1 MIACEVKITVYGE
14 DGEQY
19 VLPYPQ
25 LTVRNEQGVSDLVS
39 IQFPE
44 GSKRY
49 VVSGKDLL
57 DAVKRCSG

>member
-1 MIACEVKITVYGE
+1 MIACEVKITVYGKGDE
-14 DGEQY
+14 EY
-19 VLPYPQ
+19 TLPYPQ

-39 IQFPE
+39 LQFPK
-44 GSKRY
+44 GNRY